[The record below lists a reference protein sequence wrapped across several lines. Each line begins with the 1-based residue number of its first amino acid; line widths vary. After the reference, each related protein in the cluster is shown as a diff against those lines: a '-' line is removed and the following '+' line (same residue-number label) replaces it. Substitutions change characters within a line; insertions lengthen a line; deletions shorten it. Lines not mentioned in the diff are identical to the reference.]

1 MSLEETLSLYS
12 NIILIKSVFN
22 NIDKYNYNHCNIFLE
37 KGLYQLPKNS
47 NNERSFSINYKF
59 YIMIELKKL
68 MLIRKTTQKGEI
80 FVTTGIS

>member
-12 NIILIKSVFN
+12 DIILIKSVFN
-22 NIDKYNYNHCNIFLE
+22 NIDKYNYYHCNIFLE
-37 KGLYQLPKNS
+37 KGSYQLPKNI
-47 NNERSFSINYKF
+47 NNEKSFSINYKF

-68 MLIRKTTQKGEI
+68 MLIRQANQKGEI